1 MVFIKKPFPFYNV
14 FVHNTKQFGRKIRK
28 QVYKRVSVV
37 EENSYVTKTVSFY
50 NLYDFDDWLR
60 NLLKNFTLKYKIWL
74 ASCY

>member
-14 FVHNTKQFGRKIRK
+14 FVHNTKQFGCKIRK

-50 NLYDFDDWLR
+50 NLYDFDD
-60 NLLKNFTLKYKIWL
+60 
-74 ASCY
+74 